1 MKHKMLGIRS
11 LRQAG
16 YTLIEEVVV
25 VGIIAVLAVFA
36 LPVYSNLQNS
46 NGLDVTVNTLVQDL
60 YQAQILSR
68 NEENSSAY
76 GVYITN
82 QTITLYA
89 GSSYATRNTSTANV
103 FTMPVSITVSGLSEI
118 DFSKLYGFP
127 STTGTF
133 TLKDNSASRVVTI
146 NSMGMVDFS

>member
-1 MKHKMLGIRS
+1 MRHKILGLGS
-11 LRQAG
+11 LGQAG

-68 NEENSSAY
+68 SEE
-76 GVYITN
+76 
-82 QTITLYA
+82 
-89 GSSYATRNTSTANV
+89 
-103 FTMPVSITVSGLSEI
+103 
-118 DFSKLYGFP
+118 K
-127 STTGTF
+127 
-133 TLKDNSASRVVTI
+133 
-146 NSMGMVDFS
+146 

>member
-1 MKHKMLGIRS
+1 MLGFGS
-11 LRQAG
+11 SGQAG
-16 YTLIEEVVV
+16 YTLIEEVMV
-25 VGIIAVLAVFA
+25 VGIIAVLAVFT

-68 NEENSSAY
+68 DEENSTSY

-89 GSSYATRNTSTANV
+89 GSSYATRNVQTANV
-103 FTMPVSITVSGLSEI
+103 FTMPVNITVSGLSEV

-146 NSMGMVDFS
+146 NSMGMVDYS

>member
-1 MKHKMLGIRS
+1 MRCKIFATKS
-11 LRQAG
+11 ADQAG

-68 NEENSSAY
+68 NEENGTSY
-76 GVYITN
+76 GVYINN
-82 QTITLYA
+82 QTITIYA
-89 GSSYATRNTSTANV
+89 GSSYATRNTATANV
-103 FTMPVSITVSGLSEI
+103 FNMPISVTVSGLSEV

-133 TLKDNSASRVVTI
+133 TLTDNSASRVVTI
-146 NSMGMVDFS
+146 NSMGMVDNS